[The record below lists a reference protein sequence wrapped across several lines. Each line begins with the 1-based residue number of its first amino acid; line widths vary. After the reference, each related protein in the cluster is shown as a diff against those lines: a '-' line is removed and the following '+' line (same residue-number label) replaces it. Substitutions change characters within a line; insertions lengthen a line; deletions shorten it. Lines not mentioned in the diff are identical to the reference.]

1 MEEKGAD
8 KMSIGLGIGLAIF
21 GLLAGVV
28 AGYFISRKVFTNQLE
43 KNPPI
48 NEAMIRAMYTSMGRT
63 PSEKQVR
70 QTMAAMKQA
79 K

>member
-1 MEEKGAD
+1 
-8 KMSIGLGIGLAIF
+8 MSVGLGIGLAVI
-21 GLLAGVV
+21 GLLVGLV